1 MRIGMAL
8 LIGIVAV
15 GLVVCGCA
23 STGGSGGDAKPA
35 PGAAASSA
43 PASAPAKLAGPF
55 APDAESFIRN
65 WLVVGPFP
73 NPGGRP
79 QGEADAIPKCKG
91 FDADLLKGEAA
102 YVAEAGKTVALDGG
116 KTVVWKAVKSDSD
129 TLDFL
134 QTDGLQMGDG
144 ENIVAY
150 AFCWVELDQDVEAQV
165 RVGSDDGYKLW
176 IDGQLVKA
184 VHIHRGIEQDQETH
198 KVKLAKGKHPLLIKV
213 DTDWGQFAFCLR
225 ILGADGKKVAVKV
238 WN

>member
-1 MRIGMAL
+1 MRIGMAV

-15 GLVVCGCA
+15 GLVLGGCA
-23 STGGSGGDAKPA
+23 VGGGSGGDAKPA
-35 PGAAASSA
+35 PGTSASAA
-43 PASAPAKLAGPF
+43 PAPVPAKLAGPF
-55 APDAESFIRN
+55 APDAEGFIRN

-91 FDADLLKGEAA
+91 FDEDFLKGEAA
-102 YVAEAGKTVALDGG
+102 AIAEAGKAVALAGG
-116 KTVVWKAVKSDSD
+116 KTVAWKAVKSDAD
-129 TLDFL
+129 VVDFL
-134 QTDGLQMGDG
+134 QIDGLNMGDG

-176 IDGQLVKA
+176 IDNQLVKA

-198 KVKLAKGKHPLLIKV
+198 KVKLAKGKHPVLIKV

-225 ILGADGKKVAVKV
+225 ILGPDGKKVAFKA